1 MVSDD
6 QNIVRLAQRLLAS
19 GSRLV
24 SVESCTGGM
33 IAAALTDKAGSSDW
47 YEGGWVTYSNELKQA
62 LGVPAQA
69 IEQHGAVSEQVA
81 RAMAEAGRRRA
92 GVAYAVAVTGVA
104 GPGGGSEEKPVGT
117 VWIGW
122 ALGDQTEAE
131 RFQFDGDRAAVRK
144 QTVDAAL
151 SGLLERLPNKI

>member
-6 QNIVRLAQRLLAS
+6 QNIVRLAQSLLAS

-24 SVESCTGGM
+24 TVESCTGGM
-33 IAAALTDKAGSSDW
+33 IAAALTDRAGSSDW

-62 LGVPAQA
+62 LGVPARD

-92 GVAYAVAVTGVA
+92 EVDYSVAVTGVA
-104 GPGGGSEEKPVGT
+104 GPGGGSLEKPVGT

-131 RFQFDGDRAAVRK
+131 CFQFDGDRAAVRK
-144 QTVDAAL
+144 QSVHAAL
-151 SGLLERLPNKI
+151 SGLLERLPD